1 MDQAER
7 FDVDQATQLFLAW
20 RQWHSTSPPED
31 QLAEWRVFFSN
42 WERLVPPK
50 GTSEESPSLD
60 CERFDSFGKAFGN
73 PYEEYRRSGAMV
85 NVWRAA
91 GLKHDELPNSQVLS
105 WILDKFGDHGQGSV
119 ILERLVELL
128 SNQMVGVS
136 AAKVRTNN
144 YWTRTEQ
151 LPLGDLESRVD
162 IEIES
167 SAFLIFIEVKVRA
180 PETGD
185 QLQRYVDLAPKKA
198 AGRPWSIIYLTT
210 NGRKPDSVDL
220 HGKVIPLSWRQIA
233 NILDAHTSG
242 ATGNTFSGRIFRQF
256 ADHARYLV

>member
-1 MDQAER
+1 MD
-7 FDVDQATQLFLAW
+7 
-20 RQWHSTSPPED
+20 
-31 QLAEWRVFFSN
+31 
-42 WERLVPPK
+42 
-50 GTSEESPSLD
+50 
-60 CERFDSFGKAFGN
+60 
-73 PYEEYRRSGAMV
+73 
-85 NVWRAA
+85 
-91 GLKHDELPNSQVLS
+91 GL
-105 WILDKFGDHGQGSV
+105 
-119 ILERLVELL
+119 
-128 SNQMVGVS
+128 S
-136 AAKVRTNN
+136 AAKVRTSN

-210 NGRKPDSVDL
+210 NGRKPDSVAL

-233 NILDAHTSG
+233 NILDAHT
-242 ATGNTFSGRIFRQF
+242 TGNTGDTFSGRIFRQF
-256 ADHARYLV
+256 ADHVRYLV